1 MKEQMGLCHVGHKC
15 HDFMTVCCTQ
25 HLGTLSPPLHQ
36 VQAGWGDEG
45 HPRLSWLDP
54 SMHDCC
60 TLALVS
66 ICTLVASAACACA
79 ATPSPGHVDARAG
92 AAAGQGRQV
101 GAR

>member
-1 MKEQMGLCHVGHKC
+1 
-15 HDFMTVCCTQ
+15 MTVSNCCTQ

-45 HPRLSWLDP
+45 DPRLSCVSQLSCLACGMLDL

-66 ICTLVASAACACA
+66 ICTLVASAAC
-79 ATPSPGHVDARAG
+79 PGHVDARAG
-92 AAAGQGRQV
+92 VGAGQGRRV